1 MKEQEF
7 KRSMK
12 KSGISLLM
20 LEENDT
26 ISSKFL
32 ELNDVEPEILYP
44 AELWGGGIAFLHT
57 STQKSFLI
65 PFPRKNT

>member
-44 AELWGGGIAFLHT
+44 AELWGGGGLPSCIQVPKKVF
-57 STQKSFLI
+57 
-65 PFPRKNT
+65 

>member
-44 AELWGGGIAFLHT
+44 AELWGGGLPSCIQVPKKVF
-57 STQKSFLI
+57 
-65 PFPRKNT
+65 

>member
-1 MKEQEF
+1 
-7 KRSMK
+7 MK

-44 AELWGGGIAFLHT
+44 AELWWGEGMPSCIQVPKKVFWY
-57 STQKSFLI
+57 
-65 PFPRKNT
+65 PFQGKILEDVFQQH